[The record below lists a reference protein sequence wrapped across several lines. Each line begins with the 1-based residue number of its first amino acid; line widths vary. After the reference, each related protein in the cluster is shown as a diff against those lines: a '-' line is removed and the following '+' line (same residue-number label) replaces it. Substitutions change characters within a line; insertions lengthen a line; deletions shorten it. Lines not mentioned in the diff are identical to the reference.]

1 MKKITFL
8 LLFLSQIIW
17 AQVSDC
23 IVYDDLTYHERV
35 ALGISETEFLA
46 SKQTTST
53 QSLPIKSPTPSNYPM
68 TFKKFRINFWAVR
81 NDEGTE
87 GASISHELAVESVKK
102 LNEIYSP

>member
-23 IVYDDLTYHERV
+23 IVYDDLTYNERV

-46 SKQTTST
+46 SKQT
-53 QSLPIKSPTPSNYPM
+53 NYLYS
-68 TFKKFRINFWAVR
+68 KFTN
-81 NDEGTE
+81 
-87 GASISHELAVESVKK
+87 
-102 LNEIYSP
+102 